1 MLTKSLFG
9 FVFTLLLSTTLTAF
23 AQNSNPQINTIGIY
37 GDSHTITKGKHQKDV
52 YQLGKLLAQSQ
63 KKLIVDGQT
72 EGLSGKFLQGAY
84 ESKGNI
90 EIVTTPAQYHKNC
103 PQTHFCQ
110 HIPYELTKT
119 PELAQEKR
127 TDSADMYVILPG
139 GLDSLTTFSDLIA
152 LQKQLKENPK
162 EWAKKSQKSDASTNG
177 LNESEYRSN
186 QKTKPIILL
195 NSNHY
200 FDNLRNQLSEMKRQ
214 NVISDSDVDF
224 IGFAEKPKEV
234 LPLAQKLINQPSK
247 VNF

>member
-37 GDSHTITKGKHQKDV
+37 GDSHTITKGNHQKDV

-139 GLDSLTTFSDLIA
+139 GLDSLTSFSHLVG
-152 LQKQLKENPK
+152 LQENLKKNFK
-162 EWAKKSQKSDASTNG
+162 SLKK
-177 LNESEYRSN
+177 
-186 QKTKPIILL
+186 KPIILL

-234 LPLAQKLINQPSK
+234 LPLAEKLMKQSQKVK
-247 VNF
+247 K